1 MKLSELAAL
10 IPIGQTILLKEHKF
24 TKEYDENGIAY
35 EEKKEIMFGDRECLS
50 YDRNKYLLNKEVAYV
65 ISGYNYDSCFNITE
79 DFIIIEVE

>member
-10 IPIGQTILLKEHKF
+10 IPVGQTILIKEHKF
-24 TKEYDENGIAY
+24 KKKYTANGRPY

-65 ISGYNYDSCFNITE
+65 ISGYNHDSCFNITE
-79 DFIIIEVE
+79 DYIVIEVE